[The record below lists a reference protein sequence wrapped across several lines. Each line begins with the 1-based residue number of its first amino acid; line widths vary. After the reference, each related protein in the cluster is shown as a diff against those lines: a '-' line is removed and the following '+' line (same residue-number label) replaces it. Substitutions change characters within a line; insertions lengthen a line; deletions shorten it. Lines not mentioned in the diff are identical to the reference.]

1 MTNGSS
7 LSAAMAGILLV
18 AGCSN
23 VNVRSD
29 WDHSVDFSRFETF
42 AFLDDESS
50 TINRLIDGR
59 IRRALVEDLT
69 SKGLQQVG
77 STDGA
82 DLAIGFQ
89 VATENRRSYR
99 TVSSGWSARGY
110 RHHRQGWHHGPG
122 MTTVTTTTR
131 ARVYTVG
138 AVVVAIF
145 DGENKELIWEGSGSR
160 RLASSGA
167 TQSEAGI
174 QDAVGR
180 IMRGFPPSN

>member
-1 MTNGSS
+1 MTRRSS
-7 LSAAMAGILLV
+7 PCAALAAILLV

-29 WDHSVDFSRFETF
+29 WDHTVDFSRFETF
-42 AFLDDESS
+42 AFVEDANSS
-50 TINRLIDGR
+50 ISRLIDGR
-59 IRRALVEDLT
+59 IRRALAEDLT
-69 SKGLQQVG
+69 SKGLRQVD
-77 STDGA
+77 STDGV

-89 VATENRRSYR
+89 VATENRRSYS

-110 RHHRQGWHHGPG
+110 RRGHGGWHGP
-122 MTTVTTTTR
+122 TRVTTTSTTR
-131 ARVYTVG
+131 ARVYTIG

-145 DGENKELIWEGSGSR
+145 DGENKELIWEGSGSQ

-174 QDAVGR
+174 QDAVSR
-180 IMRGFPPSN
+180 IMRGFPPSS

>member
-1 MTNGSS
+1 MTHGSS
-7 LSAAMAGILLV
+7 LSVAMAGILLV

-69 SKGLQQVG
+69 SKGLQQVD

-89 VATENRRSYR
+89 VATENRRSYS
-99 TVSSGWSARGY
+99 TVSTGWSARGY
-110 RHHRQGWHHGPG
+110 RHHRRGWGHGPG
-122 MTTVTTTTR
+122 MTPVTTTTR

-138 AVVVAIF
+138 AIVVAIF

-167 TQSEAGI
+167 TQSDASI